1 MIRFKPL
8 PPIALTNLQP
18 CFYDVESQ
26 TAIEM
31 LAKFYT
37 YLQNL
42 VDDYNAFVTEINNEI
57 ESFEND
63 VNYKIDDF
71 TCCVKNL
78 MSEYI
83 QSIDIKMEMQDN
95 EIADAIDYMK
105 NNIVETTTTIINQA
119 IEQGELQVGLEYD
132 EPTESLNIIVSR
144 DGE

>member
-1 MIRFKPL
+1 MLKEYVTIIRDGTDE
-8 PPIALTNLQP
+8 I
-18 CFYDVESQ
+18 VEKKSRFIGYVSHVE
-26 TAIEM
+26 TEEEAI
-31 LAKFYT
+31 
-37 YLQNL
+37 
-42 VDDYNAFVTEINNEI
+42 AFVTEINNEI